1 MLLLGLLSQFSPS
14 EAARYMTENYGY
26 TVSASVIVKYDN
38 IILRKE
44 RPKQGDKGKPC
55 RRVYDLSDIALFNGI
70 AIMRSL
76 GYSINEIKQVFSLDL
91 RDPAVEKECSAF
103 IDSIKAKIVK
113 QKKSLELYDS
123 FFDVL
128 KSRNK

>member
-1 MLLLGLLSQFSPS
+1 MLLMLLAQFSPS
-14 EAARYMTENYGY
+14 EVARYMTDHYGY
-26 TVSASVIVKYDN
+26 PVSASVIVKWDN

-44 RPKQGDKGKPC
+44 RPNQGDKGKPC

-128 KSRNK
+128 KKKNK